1 MTEIRTSTQYVS
13 EIGNRAMKTA
23 QSDIA
28 NLSKQAASGKFSDS
42 YRELAENSSVEFV
55 LNTKSVKSGLD
66 TQVKNN
72 QMLQSKM
79 LEMERVVRALNEEV
93 VRNSLKLCMD
103 ANNPGISSNLPI
115 ASMAQEQME
124 SIRGYL
130 NAQYNGEK
138 LFAGSKTAVT
148 DVVGDIANNTNIIGS
163 TITANYYNG
172 DSEIRAEKISS
183 TNTLSY
189 GITAD
194 HPTMQKLI
202 AAHNYIL
209 LGNTSVAS
217 DMLQEVK
224 SELGNMV
231 TMLGEQSKTVSNE
244 ISIANKAVTNL
255 TESISNAEDV
265 DMTDLMPKFNAI
277 LAQLK
282 GTYLLTH
289 QISMLSIVDY
299 LR

>member
-1 MTEIRTSTQYVS
+1 MKAIRTSTQYAYEMTRRS
-13 EIGNRAMKTA
+13 MKTA
-23 QSDIA
+23 KSDIDT
-28 NLSKQAASGKFSDS
+28 LSKQMTSGKYSDS
-42 YRELAENSSVEFV
+42 YMELGNNTNVEGLLNS
-55 LNTKSVKSGLD
+55 KSVKSTLD

-72 QMLQSKM
+72 QMLQGKM
-79 LEMERVVRALNEEV
+79 LEMERVVRALSEEV
-93 VRNSLKLCMD
+93 VKNSLKLCMD

-115 ASMAQEQME
+115 ASMAKDQME

-130 NAQYNGEK
+130 NAAYNGEK

-148 DVVGDIANNTNIIGS
+148 DVVGDIANNTNIIGN
-163 TITANYYNG
+163 TITTNYYNG
-172 DSEIRAEKISS
+172 DGEIRAEKISS

-189 GITAD
+189 GITAE
-194 HPTMQKLI
+194 HPAIQNLI

-209 LGNTSVAS
+209 LGNTSVAV
-217 DMLQEVK
+217 DMLQQVK
-224 SELGNMV
+224 ADLGNMV
-231 TMLGEQSKTVSNE
+231 TMIGEKSKTISNE
-244 ISIANKAVTNL
+244 ISIANKAITNL
-255 TESISNAEDV
+255 DESISNAEDV